1 MAVTVA
7 DLIAQREQIK
17 NKRKNTYDL
26 ETSIGTITVKQ
37 PTAKMIEENLKI
49 EGGGRQSDIELIFDC
64 VINPNLKDKD
74 LQQAYGCTAPS
85 DIVPMLFQTGEIGAI
100 AAAIMRCAGYGKSIE
115 YRKIGGLLRQLIS
128 VLEV

>member
-7 DLIAQREQIK
+7 DLIAHREQIK

-37 PTAKMIEENLKI
+37 PTAKLIDETLKI
-49 EGGGRQSDIELIFDC
+49 KDDGRQSDIELIYES
-64 VINPNLKDKD
+64 VIEPNLRDKD
-74 LQQAYGCTAPS
+74 LQQAYGCVVPS
-85 DIVPMLFQTGEIGAI
+85 DIVPILFQTGEIGAI

-115 YRKIGGLLRQLIS
+115 YKIHEDVKNS
-128 VLEV
+128 

>member
-115 YRKIGGLLRQLIS
+115 YKIHE
-128 VLEV
+128 EVKNS